1 MGVTAQTVVNVSA
14 MTGQLLVAFQ
24 AITCISVAVAFLV
37 TGGMVVGDTER
48 DRVSAVAMSDEDIL
62 NMYRG
67 GTYTANLLHLSTPYH
82 AGDTESI

>member
-1 MGVTAQTVVNVSA
+1 
-14 MTGQLLVAFQ
+14 
-24 AITCISVAVAFLV
+24 LV